1 MKKNLPV
8 IAILGGTGKEG
19 PGLALRWAYAGY
31 PIIIGSR
38 YKDKAKSTADELN
51 AKLNIDSI
59 RGMENSEAARSGDIC
74 VLTVKFTAHH
84 SALESMKEA
93 LQGKILVDTTARLDF
108 RDPQPPEPPS
118 AALYAQDLLGEDVK
132 VVAAFQTIPAHVLS
146 ENIGEPLYADV
157 LVCAEDMNAANQVI
171 ELAENAGMR
180 AFYAGGLKNAVV
192 VEGLTAIL
200 ISLNR
205 HYKVK
210 NASINVTGITGS
222 SLVGD

>member
-1 MKKNLPV
+1 MKNNLP
-8 IAILGGTGKEG
+8 ILAILGGTGKEG

-38 YKDKAKSTADELN
+38 YEDKAQSTADKLN
-51 AKLNIDSI
+51 AKLNTDSI
-59 RGMENSEAARSGDIC
+59 RGLENSEAARAADIC
-74 VLTVKFTAHH
+74 ILTVKYTAHQ
-84 SALESMKEA
+84 SALDSLKEA

-108 RDPQPPEPPS
+108 RDPQPPAPPS
-118 AALYAQDLLGEDVK
+118 AALYAQDLLGEGVK

-157 LVCAEDMNAANQVI
+157 LVCAEDISAADQVI
-171 ELAENAGMR
+171 ELAEAAGMR
-180 AFYAGGLKNAVV
+180 AFYAGGLRNAFV
-192 VEGLTAIL
+192 VEGITAIL
-200 ISLNR
+200 ISLNK

-222 SLVGD
+222 SSKIK